1 MPPPAIVMGAVNDAP
16 TPELEIFSEVT
27 EASVVGNAV
36 VPAGGAGP
44 AAFVS
49 SDGAEATTEESFVGK
64 SGGAV
69 VSLAGEVDG
78 VSPAFDGS
86 GLPPALIF
94 SRAVC

>member
-1 MPPPAIVMGAVNDAP
+1 MIGAVNDAP
-16 TPELEIFSEVT
+16 APELEIVSEVT

-36 VPAGGAGP
+36 VPVGGAGP

-49 SDGAEATTEESFVGK
+49 GDAADATTEESFVGK

-69 VSLAGEVDG
+69 APLAGETDG

-86 GLPPALIF
+86 GVPPALIF